1 MEGWVSRFDM
11 VTTASQLGGLV
22 VSMGVY
28 VASLPLALRARRGLI
43 RHMPPQWRGQV
54 PLNDAQTV
62 RDTLAQWRTP
72 TPAGWLLTVLVPFAV
87 VLATRVSLSLEVV
100 YTVAVALMFTVTGA
114 HDDSEELNRS
124 AASLGLRPRRR
135 PLTIPWLAVQLM
147 CALGWVGVAASL
159 GGLMALAVT

>member
-1 MEGWVSRFDM
+1 M
-11 VTTASQLGGLV
+11 VTTASQLGGLG

-43 RHMPPQWRGQV
+43 RHMPPEWRGPV
-54 PLNDAQTV
+54 SLNDTQTV

-87 VLATRVSLSLEVV
+87 VLATGASLSLEVI
-100 YTVAVALMFTVTGA
+100 YTVAVALMFTATGA
-114 HDDSEELNRS
+114 HNDSEELNRS
-124 AASLGLRPRRR
+124 AASVGLRPRRR
-135 PLTIPWLAVQLM
+135 PLTIPGWRCSFM